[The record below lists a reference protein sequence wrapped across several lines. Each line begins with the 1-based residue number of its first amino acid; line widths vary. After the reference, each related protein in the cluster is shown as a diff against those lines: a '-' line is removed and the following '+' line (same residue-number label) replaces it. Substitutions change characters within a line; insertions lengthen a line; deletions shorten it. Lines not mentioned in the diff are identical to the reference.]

1 MLIFENFYL
10 GACFFCAMDATD
22 LLWISVTV
30 NVSAALFFL
39 SRALI
44 GRLAARWRD
53 AIEDK
58 SVWRSVVDKH
68 EDEPW
73 RFPRFCIDVVQ
84 SAAMTIAGFTILCVD
99 DVIHHPFRGTFSNI
113 TKIGFAIAIG
123 CYIYRTFQD
132 SILHTKVKHF
142 KVDLVHH
149 LVTIAVY
156 GVFLTYRENALFGAI
171 GLICTGSVP
180 SVEMTRL
187 LKVVSEASG
196 KPTTLM
202 GSYRW
207 NLLIGAAI
215 TFVVRLVIPLI
226 LGTFAIVTTSPLTMS
241 IPVVAFFFTSLMF
254 FGSINLWLCGMAILA
269 IHRRKRRYMKDVY
282 VSALDGQ
289 SRKTFP
295 TTHAQQATI
304 LAKQNP
310 IKSRL
315 TTPCANVNLTP
326 SIQTLTKMSNNHS
339 LPNNYVKVPVN
350 EALVLPFRDSFR
362 YQRGRS
368 SEESSQSGSN
378 RNSGELMVVEG
389 TVDRQRAVRF
399 IVPRST
405 SSRDSVTSLTS
416 ATTASPNNG
425 GSPQPVARR
434 MDQTPSGR
442 TRASSSIT
450 DADPTTVSPAT
461 IVTSTNTRP
470 LPAPTSTPSQLSR
483 GNPIPSPMLTLS
495 TSTELNRK
503 ERTPI
508 TQSSSSTR
516 RMHAHRPTQAN
527 MSLDNQTTV
536 ALSSSRLSSRPNLES
551 VNDEV
556 QDRRNSTPSSRSQI
570 LNTMNNLN
578 GPNTVLSGHN
588 TGNG

>member
-1 MLIFENFYL
+1 MSDMFYRTNDVV
-10 GACFFCAMDATD
+10 F
-22 LLWISVTV
+22 LL
-30 NVSAALFFL
+30 L
-39 SRALI
+39 SI
-44 GRLAARWRD
+44 Y
-53 AIEDK
+53 
-58 SVWRSVVDKH
+58 S
-68 EDEPW
+68 
-73 RFPRFCIDVVQ
+73 CIDVVQ

-113 TKIGFAIAIG
+113 TKTGFAIAIG
-123 CYIYRTFQD
+123 CYIYRIFQD

-326 SIQTLTKMSNNHS
+326 SSQTQTKMSNNHS

-378 RNSGELMVVEG
+378 RNSGELMVEQVGEEG
-389 TVDRQRAVRF
+389 AVDRQRAVRF
-399 IVPRST
+399 LVPRST
-405 SSRDSVTSLTS
+405 PSRDAVTSPTS

-425 GSPQPVARR
+425 GSLQPLARR
-434 MDQTPSGR
+434 IDQTPSGR
-442 TRASSSIT
+442 TRASSSMT
-450 DADPTTVSPAT
+450 EAHPTPTSPTTVSPPT

-470 LPAPTSTPSQLSR
+470 LPTPTSTPQQLSR
-483 GNPIPSPMLTLS
+483 NNPIPSPMLTLS

-508 TQSSSSTR
+508 TQSSLSTR
-516 RMHAHRPTQAN
+516 RMHLQRPTQAN
-527 MSLDNQTTV
+527 MSLENQTTV
-536 ALSSSRLSSRPNLES
+536 TLSGSRLPSRPNLES
-551 VNDEV
+551 VSDEA
-556 QDRRNSTPSSRSQI
+556 QDRRNTTPSSRSQI